1 MEIKL
6 YRAAGGPV
14 PDVALDKL
22 YVTLTPHLTKICN
35 TNLLS
40 VQPAHQNLQ
49 IVIGRCCS
57 SCSAAIDISVWLCKT
72 AYCICM
78 RCQRTTNLVRNMLS
92 AQLWWPTNNFAQQVG
107 PMQAI
112 SQALYTQLTSQN
124 SAMVVQQSAYR
135 RRKVCVHSS
144 APLGLKMIVLESSGV
159 W

>member
-1 MEIKL
+1 MDIKL
-6 YRAAGGPV
+6 YRAEGGPV

-35 TNLLS
+35 TNLLI

-49 IVIGRCCS
+49 IVTGRCCS
-57 SCSAAIDISVWLCKT
+57 SCSAAIDIFSMTVQDSLLHMHAMSTNYKSGQNHAVST
-72 AYCICM
+72 FVMAYQEFCS
-78 RCQRTTNLVRNMLS
+78 T
-92 AQLWWPTNNFAQQVG
+92 FG
-107 PMQAI
+107 PMQAT

-144 APLGLKMIVLESSGV
+144 APLFEHDGTGV
-159 W
+159 